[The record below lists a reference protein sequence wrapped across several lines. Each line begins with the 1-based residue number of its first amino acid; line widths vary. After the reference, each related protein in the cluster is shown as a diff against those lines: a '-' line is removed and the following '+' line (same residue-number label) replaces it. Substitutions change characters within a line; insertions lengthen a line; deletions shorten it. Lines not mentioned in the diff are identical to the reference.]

1 MEDKKE
7 AGGADAW
14 RTTLGTTKS
23 VPTGNAG
30 GFNKGGSSAAAAT
43 KPAEKSLK
51 VEMLV
56 VGEQAPLR
64 LVEASDHQYER
75 K

>member
-43 KPAEKSLK
+43 KPAEKK
-51 VEMLV
+51 PE
-56 VGEQAPLR
+56 GGNAGGWRTGAPSTR
-64 LVEASDHQYER
+64 GG